1 MADGVEAVG
10 DGDGRDEDDA
20 GGVVVVVVVVPEGAR
35 EHLEDVEGRED
46 LAEEHDEDG
55 RQVDADRVL
64 AEQFAAV
71 WVQVEGVGIR
81 VGGV

>member
-71 WVQVEGVGIR
+71 RLQLD
-81 VGGV
+81 GGWD